1 MGFKDSLQQILTRLG
16 GSGPTGQDDVAQP
29 ANPISNKQKSKKTA
43 SNAEIPMDPI
53 QLSALEAKLGYTFR
67 DRGLLINALLHRSH
81 IHVTGQDREQ
91 SNERL
96 EFLGDAVLGLVVN
109 EQLYHKFPERSEGDL
124 TKMKSLLVCG
134 ARLFEVAGEFD
145 LGIHIRMSRSEAA
158 TGGRQRSSILADTT
172 EAIIGAV
179 YLDGGLGP
187 AAGVIQRVV
196 LSGSDK
202 ILARRSLRNYKSRL
216 QELIQARYKSPPR
229 YKVMEVSGPDHDRL
243 FKVVVSFNGTA
254 MGEGEGRNKKAAEQ
268 NAAAKALD
276 CLDEDSKLLEEPDV
290 PQEDN

>member
-1 MGFKDSLQQILTRLG
+1 MGLKDSLQQILTRLG
-16 GSGPTGQDDVAQP
+16 GSDPAGPNAVKSAS
-29 ANPISNKQKSKKTA
+29 ASSRNKDGNSV
-43 SNAEIPMDPI
+43 DPI
-53 QLSALEAKLGYTFR
+53 QLGVLEAKLGYTFR
-67 DRGLLINALLHRSH
+67 DRNLLVNALLHRSH

-96 EFLGDAVLGLVVN
+96 EFLGDAVLGMVVN
-109 EQLYHKFPERSEGDL
+109 ERLYHQFPERSEGDL

-134 ARLFEVAGEFD
+134 ARLSEVAVSFD

-179 YLDGGLGP
+179 YLDGGLAP
-187 AAGVIQRVV
+187 AAAVIERVV

-216 QELIQARYKSPPR
+216 QEMIQAKFKIPPR
-229 YKVMEVSGPDHDRL
+229 YKVLEVTGPDHDRM
-243 FKVVVSFNGTA
+243 FRVVVRINGTD
-254 MGEGEGRNKKAAEQ
+254 MGQGEGRNKKSAEQ
-268 NAAAKALD
+268 NAAREALS
-276 CLDEDSKLLEEPDV
+276 CIEKNPKLLDDTEG
-290 PQEDN
+290 

>member
-1 MGFKDSLQQILTRLG
+1 MGLKDSLQQILVRLG
-16 GSGPTGQDDVAQP
+16 ATSPAGPNFVHKGGD
-29 ANPISNKQKSKKTA
+29 KSASKT
-43 SNAEIPMDPI
+43 NAPVDPI
-53 QLSALEAKLGYTFR
+53 QLGVLETKLGYTFR
-67 DRGLLINALLHRSH
+67 DRSLLVNALLHRSH

-109 EQLYHKFPERSEGDL
+109 EKLYHKFPERSEGDL

-134 ARLFEVAGEFD
+134 VRLSEVAIKFD

-172 EAIIGAV
+172 EALIGAV
-179 YLDGGLGP
+179 YLDGGLAP
-187 AAGVIQRVV
+187 AAAMIERVV

-216 QELIQARYKSPPR
+216 QEMIQARFKTPPR
-229 YKVMEVSGPDHDRL
+229 YKVLEVTGPDHDRL
-243 FKVVVSFNGTA
+243 FKVAVNINGES
-254 MGEGEGRNKKAAEQ
+254 MGEGEGRNKKSAEQ
-268 NAAAKALD
+268 NAAREALD
-276 CLDEDSKLLEEPDV
+276 RIEKDPKLLGDTEG
-290 PQEDN
+290 

>member
-1 MGFKDSLQQILTRLG
+1 MGLKDSLQQILTRLG
-16 GSGPTGQDDVAQP
+16 GTTPAGPDCTVKGSTSPV
-29 ANPISNKQKSKKTA
+29 SKSA
-43 SNAEIPMDPI
+43 SPVDPI
-53 QLSALEAKLGYTFR
+53 QLTALEAKLGYTFR
-67 DRGLLINALLHRSH
+67 DRALLINALLHRSH

-109 EQLYHKFPERSEGDL
+109 EKLYHKFPERSEGDL

-134 ARLFEVAGEFD
+134 ARLSEVAINFD

-172 EAIIGAV
+172 EALIGAG
-179 YLDGGLGP
+179 YLDGGLAP
-187 AAGVIQRVV
+187 AAAVIERIV

-216 QELIQARYKSPPR
+216 QEMIQARFKTPPR
-229 YKVMEVSGPDHDRL
+229 YKVLEVSGPDHDRL
-243 FKVVVSFNGTA
+243 FKVSVNINGVP

-268 NAAAKALD
+268 NAAREALRSIEND
-276 CLDEDSKLLEEPDV
+276 PKLLDDSEV
-290 PQEDN
+290 